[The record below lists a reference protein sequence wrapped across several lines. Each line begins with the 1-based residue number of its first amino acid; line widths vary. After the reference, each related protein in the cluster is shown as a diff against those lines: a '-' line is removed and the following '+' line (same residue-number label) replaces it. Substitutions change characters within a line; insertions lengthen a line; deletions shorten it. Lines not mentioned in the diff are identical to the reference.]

1 MLLLPTQ
8 NVLGFI
14 ISGFHFYSHTPNK
27 EKKDLPCGSVGKE
40 STCNMGDLGSN
51 SALGMSSRERKGYP
65 LQYSGLE
72 NSIDCI
78 VHWFAELDTT
88 ERLSL
93 HNRKKKWLETGKYI
107 SKSDE
112 KVCLY
117 PDSWRTTVSVL
128 LKKKK
133 FLKES
138 KYFSWSLVTVHNPYE
153 TQQFQDLYPST
164 YELTSA
170 IRLESPNFL

>member
-93 HNRKKKWLETGKYI
+93 HNRKKKM
-107 SKSDE
+107 
-112 KVCLY
+112 
-117 PDSWRTTVSVL
+117 
-128 LKKKK
+128 
-133 FLKES
+133 
-138 KYFSWSLVTVHNPYE
+138 
-153 TQQFQDLYPST
+153 
-164 YELTSA
+164 
-170 IRLESPNFL
+170 IRDWEIYK